1 LLDTRR
7 ERVSGTL
14 RAVAEHD
21 VLLVFV
27 KHPQPGAAKTRLIPA
42 LGPEN
47 AAALYRILA
56 EEEIANTRPREG
68 EYRRLFFFAPE
79 DAAGEIESWLP
90 GERMLPQLG
99 SDLGARM
106 AAAFAAAFAGGAR
119 RAVIVG
125 TDVPW
130 VTRQRVLEAFAALD
144 GHDVVLG
151 PAHDG
156 GYYLMGLS
164 RHRPALFDGIPWSTP
179 AVLAATA
186 ERAGGLGLSVH
197 HLEALRDI
205 DTIEDLRA
213 EWGHVRPLLEK
224 RKDLLIALETA
235 LGG

>member
-1 LLDTRR
+1 M
-7 ERVSGTL
+7 
-14 RAVAEHD
+14 AEHD

-47 AAALYRILA
+47 ASALYQILA
-56 EEEIANTRPREG
+56 EEEIRATRPQGG

-79 DAAGEIESWLP
+79 EAAEVVAGWLP
-90 GERMLPQLG
+90 GERLLPQLG
-99 SDLGARM
+99 GDLGARM
-106 AAAFAAAFAGGAR
+106 VAAFAAAFAAGAR
-119 RAVIVG
+119 RAAIVG

-130 VTRQRVLEAFAALD
+130 VSREVVIEAFAGLE

-156 GYYLMGLS
+156 GYYLMALS
-164 RHRPALFDGIPWSTP
+164 RYRPALFDGIAWSTP
-179 AVLAATA
+179 GVLAATA
-186 ERAGGLGLSVH
+186 ERAGALGLSVRL
-197 HLEALRDI
+197 LEPLRDI

-213 EWGHVRPLLEK
+213 EWHRVRPLLEK
-224 RKDLLIALETA
+224 RKDLLVAVESA